1 MFQRQIE
8 IPTFEEIRA
17 EQPVRADLAAIKAE
31 RDELAKDVSAG
42 RSNKLLLIIGPC
54 SAHESA
60 PVLEYVRRLGKL
72 NEKVKDKLVLVP
84 RVYTAKPR
92 TRGVGYKGMFTQ
104 PDPEHREDTLKGIRT
119 IRSLLINVIEES
131 GLSAADEM
139 LYPENYAYVED
150 LLTYVAVGARSSEN
164 QMHRLV
170 SSGIELPVGMK
181 NPTGG
186 SIPVLIN
193 SIFAAQSAQV
203 FKYHNWQV
211 ATTGNPYAHAVLRG
225 RVDNYGNDI
234 PNYHYETVMQLVE
247 SYRNTEGGLKNP
259 AVIID
264 ANHSNSGKQFRQQ
277 IRIVEE
283 ALGNRRYDP
292 DFKSILK
299 GFMIESF
306 LVEGCQKHDLVFGQS
321 ITDPCL
327 GWEDTER
334 LVLEIAEK
342 V

>member
-31 RDELAKDVSAG
+31 RDELAKDVIAG